1 MYTGSHLHPNTPT
14 ISVVP
19 NRAQE
24 GNEVGLY
31 PFMPRPFAEGAH
43 EVVVLQPSSHS
54 DVKDVQDKT
63 DAHDMDA
70 LIVLV
75 ARQRLYACC
84 LCLLS
89 AISRLLG
96 SAVGG

>member
-1 MYTGSHLHPNTPT
+1 MYAGSHLHPNTPT

-24 GNEVGLY
+24 GKEVSLY

-43 EVVVLQPSSHS
+43 EGVIIHPSSHS
-54 DVKDVQDKT
+54 DVKDDKT
-63 DAHDMDA
+63 DAHNMDA

-75 ARQRLYACC
+75 ARQRLYARVCC
-84 LCLLS
+84 QPFPVCSGLP
-89 AISRLLG
+89 
-96 SAVGG
+96 